1 MPRGERK
8 KMSFDRIV
16 SFEGQRLQRIL
27 PPGELGTSLEAVF
40 FLRGPMMD
48 RSGGDPGETWKI
60 VGGYAA
66 GLDLVAPAQV
76 HGTAVVEGRRLW
88 ALPARAKA
96 DGIYLENPQCAG
108 SLRFADCY
116 PVLLASAFP
125 RPWALMLHAGFE
137 GTSRGIIRRS
147 FAYLDKRAGGIR
159 TGETFA
165 WIGPGIGPCCYYR
178 NKGQDPKTALGLSTL
193 PAASW
198 EDLGE
203 RVRFDIRKALEL
215 QLLSHGLPCSNI
227 FSHGSCTSCNHG
239 DFYSYRTGDSKAR
252 LFFVVRCGAE
262 VHNFTPWWENI

>member
-1 MPRGERK
+1 
-8 KMSFDRIV
+8 MSFDRIV
-16 SFEGQRLQRIL
+16 SFECQRLQRIL

-88 ALPARAKA
+88 ALPARPKA

>member
-1 MPRGERK
+1 
-8 KMSFDRIV
+8 MSFDRIV

>member
-1 MPRGERK
+1 
-8 KMSFDRIV
+8 MSFDRIV

-88 ALPARAKA
+88 ALPARPKA